1 MPKQKHPKKTLVTLN
16 DRLLFSP
23 EEAAQLL
30 GLGRTKLY
38 QLILQP
44 DPETGEPPLYSVFV
58 KGQRKI
64 SKDAITDF
72 INNLPTTKPKGGI
85 KTL

>member
-1 MPKQKHPKKTLVTLN
+1 MAKQKRVKPVSLQ

-23 EEAAQLL
+23 EEAAYLL

-44 DPETGEPPLYSVFV
+44 SPETGEPPLYSVFV
-58 KGQRKI
+58 DGRRKI
-64 SKDAITDF
+64 SRDSITDF
-72 INNLPTTKPKGGI
+72 IDNLPTKKPKGGSRR
-85 KTL
+85 

>member
-1 MPKQKHPKKTLVTLN
+1 MPKQKQSKKTLVSLN

-64 SKDAITDF
+64 SKDSITEF
-72 INNLPTTKPKGGI
+72 ISNLPTTKPKGVP
-85 KTL
+85 KTV

>member
-1 MPKQKHPKKTLVTLN
+1 MAKQKKKSVSLQ

-38 QLILQP
+38 SLILQP

-64 SKDAITDF
+64 SKDSITDF
-72 INNLPTTKPKGGI
+72 ISNLPTTKPKGVQ
-85 KTL
+85 KTI